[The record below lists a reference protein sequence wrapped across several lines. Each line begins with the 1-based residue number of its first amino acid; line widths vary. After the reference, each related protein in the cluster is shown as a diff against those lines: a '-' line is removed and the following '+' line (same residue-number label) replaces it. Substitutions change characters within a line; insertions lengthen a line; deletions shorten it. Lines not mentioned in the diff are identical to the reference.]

1 MKRFIYWYQKT
12 PDWAKWAILSQVG
25 LVIFLFIQYITDDY
39 NFKYYPFT
47 FVIALGNVM
56 IPFAILRIIQF
67 FQKPD
72 KTTFFV
78 QQGIEAIAIIFSAIP
93 LTYWNVFSR
102 YLGIMV
108 NAFNNK
114 TDWKNYRNE
123 PDFIPYMAQDMQ
135 DDLSSVSFLAK
146 HETEL
151 LIYIAIVMVVAIV
164 RAGYKTQHYI
174 QSAEQAE
181 QLAHLKAQNTRSHL
195 RALQAR
201 INPHF
206 LYNALNNIAGLTHEK
221 PDQAEQMAVSLAT
234 LFREALNKEGQDYST
249 VEQELEII
257 QHYLTIE
264 KIRFGDALQY
274 QIDVQPNTRTQLI
287 PRFLLQPLVE
297 NAVKHGIEPDGK
309 GRIRVKIE
317 GDDSKLVISVEDS
330 GKPFPD
336 PIEGGYGLQNVQ
348 DNLELLFPNRHTIEL
363 KNATDTQAKQIRLT
377 LEMSNIAQVR
387 AQYIAPVQY
396 IAPQQ

>member
-1 MKRFIYWYQKT
+1 MKRFIYWYHKI
-12 PDWAKWAILSQVG
+12 PDWAKLAILSQIPNVA
-25 LVIFLFIQYITDDY
+25 IHIIQWMKGYTHRE
-39 NFKYYPFT
+39 PFFYT
-47 FVIALGNVM
+47 SIASLSACI
-56 IPFAILRIIQF
+56 IPFGSLRLTQYFAHKYRFKFFTSQISEFAALILSVIPLAILH
-67 FQKPD
+67 
-72 KTTFFV
+72 
-78 QQGIEAIAIIFSAIP
+78 EY
-93 LTYWNVFSR
+93 LR
-102 YLGIMV
+102 YFAKMLGIL
-108 NAFNNK
+108 NPLDTFPNPSQISPK
-114 TDWKNYRNE
+114 LLLQIQSEFYKL
-123 PDFIPYMAQDMQ
+123 DFTWEH
-135 DDLSSVSFLAK
+135 LVSNMIIGGSGLFL
-146 HETEL
+146 
-151 LIYIAIVMVVAIV
+151 IAIV
-164 RAGYKTQHYI
+164 RAGYKTKHYI
-174 QSAEQAE
+174 ESAEQAE
-181 QLAHLKAQNTRSHL
+181 QLAQLKAQNTRSHL

-234 LFREALNKEGQDYST
+234 LFREALNKEEQDYST

-274 QIDVQPNTRTQLI
+274 QIDVQPNTRSKHI

-297 NAVKHGIEPDGK
+297 NAIKHGVEPDGK
-309 GRIRVKIE
+309 GRIRVNIE

-363 KNATDTQAKQIRLT
+363 KNATETQAKQIRLT
-377 LEMSNIAQVR
+377 LEMTNIAQVR
-387 AQYIAPVQY
+387 AQYIAP
-396 IAPQQ
+396 QQ